1 MHDDGIRIAMWSG
14 PRNISTAMLR
24 SWGNRPDAFVSDEP
38 FYAYYLKATG
48 IDHPGAAETIATY
61 ETDWHAIADA
71 LTGPIPGGKSVWYQK
86 HMTHHMLPEVDL
98 DWTEHVVNCFLI
110 RSPQEMITSYIKVRP
125 DPTLQDMGLA
135 EQRAIFDHVR
145 ARTGAVPPVID
156 ARDVLL
162 DPARTLSLLCEAI
175 GVPFTD
181 AMLHW
186 PAGKRRH
193 RRHLGQ
199 VLVQRGGSV
208 HRLRALPAQGRA
220 GPGPAPAVAGRVQRA
235 LRRNVRT
242 PHPLTAAADITPTRA
257 GAATPPS

>member
-48 IDHPGAAETIATY
+48 IDHPGAEETIATY
-61 ETDWHAIADA
+61 ATDWRAITAA

-145 ARTGAVPPVID
+145 ARTGTVPPVID

-175 GVPFTD
+175 DVPFTD

-186 PAGKRRH
+186 PAGTRDTDGTWAKFWYSAVEAST
-193 RRHLGQ
+193 GF
-199 VLVQRGGSV
+199 
-208 HRLRALPAQGRA
+208 
-220 GPGPAPAVAGRVQRA
+220 APYRPKDEPV
-235 LRRNVRT
+235 
-242 PHPLTAAADITPTRA
+242 PTRLQPLLDECNA
-257 GAATPPS
+257 LYAEMYAHRIH